1 MFCISFILG
10 QPCGDCFV
18 EFKFE
23 NDIQKAISK
32 NNQQLGPNR
41 VQILPIP
48 REQVEAV
55 LSSFDNDE
63 SKPQNRDRPQN
74 LNWAPPKDFGTDG
87 CIVMMSNLCYRATIE
102 DILDEFREFD
112 LKADQIIR
120 RYNDNGQPTGN
131 ACINF
136 NTSEDAAK
144 ACEEYN
150 KVKILSRPVW
160 LRRL

>member
-1 MFCISFILG
+1 MDIFSG

-18 EFKFE
+18 ELKFE
-23 NDIQKAISK
+23 NDIQKALSK
-32 NNQQLGPNR
+32 NNHQLGPNR
-41 VQILPIP
+41 VQIMPIL

-55 LSSFDNDE
+55 LSSFGNDE
-63 SKPQNRDRPQN
+63 GNRQQNRDRPQN
-74 LNWAPPKDFGTDG
+74 RDWAPPTDFGTPG
-87 CIVMMSNLCYRATIE
+87 CVVMVSNLCYRASID

-120 RYNDNGQPTGN
+120 RYNDFGQPTGN

-136 NTSEDAAK
+136 NSVEDAIK
-144 ACEEYN
+144 ACDDYN
-150 KVKILSRPVW
+150 KALIMNRPVW